1 MKCERCMVPMIERKA
16 TDATPY
22 AYRESGLRN
31 VFLCGII
38 VRTCPRC
45 KAESAVIPR
54 IGELNRV
61 IAEALVRKQTYLTG
75 TELRFL
81 RKNAGFPAAKF
92 SALLGVNPSHLSRI
106 ENGHYRGLG
115 KPTDRLARALAVA
128 AGGGEDVRK
137 VLLRMA
143 DELESRRL
151 VRRPPKFRLVRN
163 QWRQAA

>member
-1 MKCERCMVPMIERKA
+1 MKCERCMVPMIKRKA

-22 AYRESGLRN
+22 AYRESGLKN
-31 VFLCGII
+31 VFLCGIV

-45 KAESAVIPR
+45 EVESAVIPR
-54 IGELNRV
+54 IGELHRV
-61 IAEALVRKQTYLTG
+61 IAEALVRKPTHLTG
-75 TELRFL
+75 AELRFL
-81 RKNAGFPAAKF
+81 RKNAGFPATKF

-106 ENGHYRGLG
+106 ENGHYKRLG

-128 AGGGEDVRK
+128 AGNGEDVRE
-137 VLLRMA
+137 VLLRLA

-151 VRRPPKFRLVRN
+151 VRKPPKFELVRN